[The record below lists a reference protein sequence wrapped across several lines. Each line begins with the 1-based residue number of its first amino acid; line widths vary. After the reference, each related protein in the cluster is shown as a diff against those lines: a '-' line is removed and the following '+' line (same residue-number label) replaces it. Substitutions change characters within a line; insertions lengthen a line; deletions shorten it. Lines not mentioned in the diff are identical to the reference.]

1 MTPAEPRRPGRL
13 ERMPAGPELI
23 ALMVVVLG
31 VSLLPSTWW
40 AAGTAVAV
48 AVLAYAAAQLGDG
61 LMGLR
66 RLAGQVR
73 SVRWVMLFTLV
84 SQLVLLGPEP
94 AVANTARVTAAI
106 AIAGLLVLTTSM
118 TALLDGIERG
128 LRPLRRFGV
137 DTERISLL
145 LTVTAGTVPVLGRL
159 AADVREA
166 QRAQAAFDAV
176 EERGHRGREDE
187 QAGDGDRRARCQVTA
202 EAATPRS
209 RCPRAARAG
218 SPRACR
224 ASIHP

>member
-1 MTPAEPRRPGRL
+1 MTPTEPRRPGRL

-48 AVLAYAAAQLGDG
+48 AVAAYAAAQLGDG
-61 LMGLR
+61 LLGMR

-73 SVRWVMLFTLV
+73 AVRWVMLFTLV

-118 TALLDGIERG
+118 TALLDSVERG
-128 LRPLRRFGV
+128 LGPLRRLGV

-159 AADVREA
+159 AGDVREA
-166 QRAQAAFDAV
+166 QRARGARPGLRTFVVPFLVVALKHADQLGDALTA
-176 EERGHRGREDE
+176 RGVG
-187 QAGDGDRRARCQVTA
+187 
-202 EAATPRS
+202 
-209 RCPRAARAG
+209 
-218 SPRACR
+218 
-224 ASIHP
+224 